1 MECMYSLT
9 ILPFTYISNA
19 GNRSDLVS
27 YLLRNKE
34 EVRIEL
40 LGLGLYNIIYTCV
53 EQEGQK
59 QHLRAVPK
67 KFAAGLQVGASCGRL
82 VVEKSFQIVVGQFH
96 QLLEGESK

>member
-27 YLLRNKE
+27 YLLGNKE
-34 EVRIEL
+34 EVKIEL

-67 KFAAGLQVGASCGRL
+67 EIAAGLQVASCGRL
-82 VVEKSFQIVVGQFH
+82 VVENPFKSVFSWIGWPV
-96 QLLEGESK
+96 SSAT